1 MAEDEYALTKG
12 KIVTFIVILF
22 FIIGL
27 MGFILVNFVTGF
39 STDTCMAGE
48 SCNFDIFPASFFNN
62 LSYNLSLIALVAF
75 GILFI
80 FIGRH
85 LDKNW

>member
-1 MAEDEYALTKG
+1 MAEDEYALTRG
-12 KIVTFIVILF
+12 KIVTFIGILC
-22 FIIGL
+22 IITGL
-27 MGFILVNFVTGF
+27 MGIIFLDLATGF
-39 STDTCMAGE
+39 STDTCMARG

-85 LDKNW
+85 LDKN